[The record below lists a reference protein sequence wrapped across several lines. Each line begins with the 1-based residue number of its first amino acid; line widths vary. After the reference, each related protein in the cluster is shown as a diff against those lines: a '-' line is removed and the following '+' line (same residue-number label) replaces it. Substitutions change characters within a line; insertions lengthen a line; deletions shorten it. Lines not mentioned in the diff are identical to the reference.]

1 MTPLLVPAMLLGAI
15 AAAKP
20 GPTTTSIP
28 LRASVD
34 GRPTIV
40 HLVNR
45 SEVVTVT
52 RGPKGPLYSATTQD
66 GKVIVS
72 GATLEQLREKLPE
85 VYRRVHPAITASND
99 QAPVLHAGM

>member
-1 MTPLLVPAMLLGAI
+1 MITLIIPAMLLGAV
-15 AAAKP
+15 AATNP
-20 GPTTTSIP
+20 GPTTTSVALP
-28 LRASVD
+28 ASVD
-34 GRPTIV
+34 GRATIV

-52 RGPKGPLYSATTQD
+52 AGPKGPLYSATTQD
-66 GKVIVS
+66 GKLLVS

-85 VYRRVHPAITASND
+85 VYRRLHPAITASND